1 MCLEHYERNNHYYE
15 KYNKTLIIALIDI
28 IMENVDDYLNGQTDA
43 QEAARLIQN
52 RASRYIAEQS

>member
-1 MCLEHYERNNHYYE
+1 MYLEHYERNNHYYE